1 MTEKKDKTSPPKRS
15 SKSSSLSVIVITVN
29 CERLDYERAHKKI
42 AGAGHIGKR
51 R

>member
-1 MTEKKDKTSPPKRS
+1 MTEKKHKTSPPKRS
-15 SKSSSLSVIVITVN
+15 SKSSSLSVIVITVF
-29 CERLDYERAHKKI
+29 ERLDYERAQKKI